1 MNELESLI
9 VKCIVHSVDQV
20 FTTMLDAKAMPG
32 EGSLH
37 SNAPELSDG
46 VVSFIGLAGP
56 WTGAGSISCS
66 PALAC
71 RLCSQMLMTEA
82 EAVNDEVL
90 DAVAEVTNMVIGGV
104 KNDLEP
110 RLGPLGLSIPTVIY
124 GRNFQ
129 MKGGA
134 GTGWINVPFDCDGE
148 PLLVRFC
155 MTPAEAAS
163 GRIHMPH
170 LAYDIDILARRDIS
184 GV

>member
-1 MNELESLI
+1 MNSLENLI
-9 VKCIVHSVDQV
+9 VECIARSVEQV
-20 FTTMLDAKAMPG
+20 FTTMLDARTTAGPAT
-32 EGSLH
+32 LH
-37 SNAPELSDG
+37 SSAPEPSDG
-46 VVSFIGLAGP
+46 VVSFIGLAGQ
-56 WTGAGSISCS
+56 WTGAGSLSCS

-90 DAVAEVTNMVIGGV
+90 DAIAELTNMVIGGV

-134 GTGWINVPFDCDGE
+134 GAAWINAPFDCDGE
-148 PLLVRFC
+148 PLLVRLC
-155 MTPAEAAS
+155 MTPTEAPHAR
-163 GRIHMPH
+163 GHAPH
-170 LAYDIDILARRDIS
+170 LAYAVDL
-184 GV
+184 